1 MCSIASIEEM
11 VAKIRGEERDT
22 KRDFQSF
29 VRHTGVRKMKP
40 ILILWTHMREQ
51 KDRKRDG
58 TIASDLCRI
67 DFLMRLDCI

>member
-1 MCSIASIEEM
+1 M

-22 KRDFQSF
+22 KTDFQSF
-29 VRHTGVRKMKP
+29 VCHTGVRKTES
-40 ILILWTHMREQ
+40 ILILWTHISIKEQ
-51 KDRKRDG
+51 GRKRDG